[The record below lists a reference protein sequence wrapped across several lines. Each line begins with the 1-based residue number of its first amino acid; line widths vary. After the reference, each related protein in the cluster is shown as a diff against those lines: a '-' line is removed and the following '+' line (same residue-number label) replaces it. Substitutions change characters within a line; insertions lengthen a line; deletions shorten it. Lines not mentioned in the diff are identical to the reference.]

1 MMHKQK
7 YLDRQTYMKHLFDG
21 MHIMVGGFMTCGTPE
36 QLIDWLLEANIKDLT
51 IICNDAGYPE
61 AGVGK
66 LIAAGRVRSLIA
78 SHIGLN
84 PIAGTKMSE
93 GTLDVTLVPQ
103 GTLAEQ
109 IRAGGAGLGGFLT
122 PTGLNTPAE
131 EGKERLEVD
140 GQPYILERP
149 LRADLALIKARQVD
163 RYGNLNYAK
172 TARNFNPVMATAA
185 KLVCVEATER
195 IQVMDP
201 EVVITPHVLVDY
213 ILAEVRDGR

>member
-1 MMHKQK
+1 MSMQK
-7 YLDRQTYMKHLFDG
+7 VLDQQTFVSHLFDG

-36 QLIDWLLEANIKDLT
+36 RLIDWMLETDVKDIT

-66 LIAAGRVRSLIA
+66 LIAAGRVRTLIA

-93 GTLDVTLVPQ
+93 QTLEVTLVPQ

-131 EGKERLEVD
+131 VGKTRLEVD
-140 GQPYILERP
+140 GKPYILERP
-149 LRADLALIKARQVD
+149 IHADLALIKAYQAD
-163 RYGNLNYAK
+163 QYGNLNYAK

-185 KLVCVEATER
+185 KVVCVEVTER
-195 IQVMDP
+195 IDVMDP
-201 EVVITPHVLVDY
+201 ETVITPHVLVDY
-213 ILAEVRDGR
+213 VFTEVHDGR